1 MCTDRQLHGRQAWN
15 LSWQTPEGPWRR
27 RRVRVRNPKL
37 ASFHSHGLCLHALGR
52 GSEPILNFQT
62 KPCRG
67 GAPASVLKGESAVI
81 VHVQV
86 ACMDSHHVCC
96 CSCAEDLEDLA
107 KLFVRYD
114 RVVCSSLNRPA
125 FSQGS
130 RSKMQGGNQ
139 KYERRSG
146 RSLQK
151 YFSILIKNVFNKK
164 KRAILAIRAI
174 RAIRANT
181 ASDP

>member
-1 MCTDRQLHGRQAWN
+1 MPPRTGTR
-15 LSWQTPEGPWRR
+15 
-27 RRVRVRNPKL
+27 
-37 ASFHSHGLCLHALGR
+37 LGAD
-52 GSEPILNFQT
+52 SIFQT
-62 KPCRG
+62 KRCRG

-139 KYERRSG
+139 KYERRSR

-151 YFSILIKNVFNKK
+151 YFSILIKNVFNKT
-164 KRAILAIRAI
+164 KRAILAI